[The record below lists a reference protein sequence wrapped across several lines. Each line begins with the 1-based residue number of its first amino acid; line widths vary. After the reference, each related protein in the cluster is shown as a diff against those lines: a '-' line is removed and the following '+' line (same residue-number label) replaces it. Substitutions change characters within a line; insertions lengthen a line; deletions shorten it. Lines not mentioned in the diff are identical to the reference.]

1 MSFIGN
7 IVSGIGSALRTL
19 FTSIRNFIVTVIHG
33 ILNFFKEVVGW
44 FKKLRLN
51 PNKHTPFI
59 ADAKRLKQL
68 IHEAPEVNV
77 GIFEGVYNEETEEI
91 EHYREIKADNV
102 DAETKRIL
110 SNTTPSNP
118 IVVLS

>member
-1 MSFIGN
+1 MSLLAN
-7 IVSGIGSALRTL
+7 IFGGISSALRTL
-19 FTSIRNFIVTVIHG
+19 FTAVKNFLVTVIRG
-33 ILNFFKEVVGW
+33 ILNFFKEVVTW
-44 FKKLRLN
+44 FKNLRLD
-51 PNKHTPFI
+51 PNKHTPFV

-91 EHYREIKADNV
+91 EHYKEIKADKV
-102 DAETKRIL
+102 DAETKKIL
-110 SNTTPSNP
+110 SNATPDNP